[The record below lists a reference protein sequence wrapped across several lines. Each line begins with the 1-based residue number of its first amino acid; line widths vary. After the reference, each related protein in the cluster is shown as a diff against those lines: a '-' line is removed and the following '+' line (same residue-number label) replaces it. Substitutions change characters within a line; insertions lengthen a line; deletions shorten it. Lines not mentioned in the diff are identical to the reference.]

1 MRVLIIEDDQQISDF
16 ISKGLIQANFAV
28 DQAEDGEAGLLFARL
43 KHYDAAIVDLMLPK
57 LDGLSLIESLRKEK
71 INTPVLILSAK
82 RNVDDRIKGL
92 ESGGDD
98 YLVKPF
104 VFGELLARLQALIR
118 RASAI
123 LEPTSL
129 LYADLRMDLL
139 KREVMRSGT
148 IIDLQPREFALLEY
162 FLRNAERVLSKTM
175 ILERIW
181 DYRFDPQTNV
191 IDVLVSRLRGK
202 IDRDFPVK
210 LIHTIR
216 GIGYVLKQSP

>member
-16 ISKGLIQANFAV
+16 IGKGLIQANFAV
-28 DQAEDGEAGLLFARL
+28 DQAEDGETGLLLAKL
-43 KHYDAAIVDLMLPK
+43 NHYDAAIVDLMLPK
-57 LDGLSLIESLRKEK
+57 LDGLSVIESLRKEK

-118 RASAI
+118 RAGAI

-129 LYADLRMDLL
+129 LYADMRMDLL
-139 KREVMRSGT
+139 KREVMRSG
-148 IIDLQPREFALLEY
+148 IIIELQPREFALLEY

-175 ILERIW
+175 ILECIW

-191 IDVLVSRLRGK
+191 IDVLVSRLRSK
-202 IDRDFPVK
+202 IDRDFPKK

-216 GIGYVLKQSP
+216 GIGYVLKQSY

>member
-28 DQAEDGEAGLLFARL
+28 DQAEDGETGLLLARL
-43 KHYDAAIVDLMLPK
+43 KHYDAAIVDLMLPR

-82 RNVDDRIKGL
+82 RNVDDRIRGL

-118 RASAI
+118 RTNAI

-129 LYADLRMDLL
+129 SYSDLRMDLL
-139 KREVMRSGT
+139 KREVVRSGT

-202 IDRDFPVK
+202 IDRDFPEK

-216 GIGYVLKQSP
+216 GIGYVLKHSH